1 MLRNLM
7 FLSRQTALT
16 ALLIAITPPAQAG
29 VLEWLG
35 IKTPAKPP
43 VSTNFLPVEQAFVL
57 SSKQNAGAL
66 QLSFAIAPG
75 YYLYRHTLAVS
86 VENAHIGDWLLPE
99 GTPHEDEYFGKTQV
113 YYQQLSLD
121 VPLDKITQNGQV
133 EVRYQGCTTGL
144 CYPPQTMKIAVAAR
158 P

>member
-1 MLRNLM
+1 MLRNVM

-16 ALLIAITPPAQAG
+16 ALLIAITPPTQAG

-35 IKTPAKPP
+35 IKASARPP
-43 VSTNFLPVEQAFVL
+43 VSTDFLPVEQAFVL
-57 SSKQNAGAL
+57 SSKQSAGAL

-75 YYLYRHTLAVS
+75 YYLYRHTLGVS
-86 VENAHIGDWLLPE
+86 AENADLGDWVLPG

-113 YYQQLSLD
+113 YYQQLDLD
-121 VPLDKITQNGQV
+121 VPLNKIAQNGQV

-144 CYPPQTMKIAVAAR
+144 CYPPQTMKIAVATR